1 MKHQLKLTLHILFC
15 SFLLAACSSNDE
27 TTPPSWV
34 NSPDSA
40 YSSTQYLTAVGQST
54 QRDRA
59 SNVALAN
66 LAKIFTVEIEADTSD
81 LTSAVSTSSLA
92 GMQTTTTQELSRNI
106 VTNTELELQG
116 AIVKETWQSP
126 TGEYYAL
133 AVLEKQK
140 AARHLTQTIRDAD
153 KNTQALIS
161 FSSNK
166 APNVVLALTALR
178 QARSEQI
185 KREVANKQLVQVAN
199 QGIVNKT
206 SSKEIE
212 TLIKHSLAELKVATK
227 AESERSNN
235 VLQSALGQL
244 GIPHAEQSNLTLK
257 AKLDTIDPTFTNQWY
272 WLRGSYD
279 LSIMDG
285 DTVISSK
292 RWPIKISA
300 KEEQL
305 LDTRLQDQ
313 ISAKLPDYLIELLS
327 TQPTQH
333 Y

>member
-1 MKHQLKLTLHILFC
+1 MKLQLKLTLHMLLC
-15 SFLLAACSSNDE
+15 GFLLAACSSNDD
-27 TTPPSWV
+27 TTPPSWI
-34 NSPDSA
+34 NSPDSL
-40 YSSTQYLTAVGQST
+40 YPSTQYLTAVGQASK
-54 QRDRA
+54 RDRA

-66 LAKIFTVEIEADTSD
+66 LAKIFTVEIEADSSD

-116 AIVKETWQSP
+116 AIIKEAWQSP
-126 TGEYYAL
+126 TGDYYAL
-133 AVLEKQK
+133 AILEKQK
-140 AARHLTQTIRDAD
+140 AARHLTQTIRNAD
-153 KNTQALIS
+153 KNTQQLIS
-161 FSSNK
+161 YSSNQ
-166 APNVVLALTALR
+166 APNIVLALTSLR
-178 QARSEQI
+178 QARAEQI

-212 TLIKHSLAELKVATK
+212 TLIKLSLAELKVATA

-244 GIPHAEQSNLTLK
+244 GIPHAIESNLTLK
-257 AKLDTIDPTFTNQWY
+257 ANLDTIDPTFTNQWY

-279 LSIMDG
+279 LSILDG

-305 LDTRLQDQ
+305 LEARLQDQ

-327 TQPTQH
+327 TQPTQNF
-333 Y
+333 